1 MSLKRFRLFV
11 IGVSCLVMYYFWSN
25 HTLTVTHHQIQLEK
39 LPEALDGIKIVQ
51 LSDLHDASFGSN
63 QKRLIQKVNG
73 LSPDLVVHTG
83 DFVDSKRWTLEENL
97 AVIRGIEA
105 PQFYVTGNHE
115 AWSARLDEVVAALEQ
130 EGVHVLRNEGIR
142 LPLRGEALQIF
153 GMDDPAVGEQSKQLV
168 ASEMQSLDVSILLA
182 HRPEA
187 IESYRKLPVDIVF
200 SGHAHGGQF
209 RLPFIGGLVAP
220 DQGFFPKWTAGMH
233 EENEQYFVISRGLGN
248 SIIPMRVGNR
258 PEIVEVTLNKKH
270 GQSLEK

>member
-1 MSLKRFRLFV
+1 MAIQKRIV
-11 IGVSCLVMYYFWSN
+11 ILCVIVSCIVYYFWSN

-83 DFVDSKRWTLEENL
+83 DFVDSKRWTLEENM

-115 AWSARLDEVVAALEQ
+115 AWSGRLDEVVAALEQ

-220 DQGFFPKWTAGMH
+220 DQGLFPKWTAGMH

-258 PEIVEVTLNKKH
+258 PEIVEVILVKKTN
-270 GQSLEK
+270 E

>member
-1 MSLKRFRLFV
+1 MAIQKRIV
-11 IGVSCLVMYYFWSN
+11 ILCVIVSCIVYYFWSN

-115 AWSARLDEVVAALEQ
+115 AWSGRLDEVIAALEQ

-153 GMDDPAVGEQSKQLV
+153 GMDDPAVGEQSKHLV

-258 PEIVEVTLNKKH
+258 PEIVEVILNKKH

>member
-1 MSLKRFRLFV
+1 MAIQKRIV
-11 IGVSCLVMYYFWSN
+11 ILCVIVSCIVYYFWSN

-115 AWSARLDEVVAALEQ
+115 AWSGRLDEVIAALEQ

-258 PEIVEVTLNKKH
+258 PEIVEVILNKKH